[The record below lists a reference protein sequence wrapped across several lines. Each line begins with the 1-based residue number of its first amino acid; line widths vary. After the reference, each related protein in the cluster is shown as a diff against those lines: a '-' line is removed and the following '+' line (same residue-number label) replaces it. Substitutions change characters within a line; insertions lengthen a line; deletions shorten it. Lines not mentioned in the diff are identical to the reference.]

1 MKTTK
6 KVWIKLSSFVNR
18 EASITFL
25 FWIIV
30 FLIAAIMR
38 IFGWA

>member
-1 MKTTK
+1 MKTIK
-6 KVWIKLSSFVNR
+6 RVWIKLSSFVNR

-25 FWIIV
+25 FWLIV
-30 FLIAAIMR
+30 FLIAGIVR